1 MLLMRPG
8 GKSLNRHALKD
19 KTIHTNAVPPPS
31 RTFNV
36 TMDDGAVIYLRR
48 YGNPDGPRLVLS
60 HGNGL
65 AIDGYLPFWELLCD
79 RYEIVLFDLRNHG
92 RNPLHGLSGHNLPGF
107 ARDMERIWSA
117 IQENLGRKKTAG
129 VFHSL
134 SSVTAV
140 LHALEFGRRWDALV
154 LFDPPIYPREGHPL
168 GPVQQADKDGLAVRT
183 RRRTRRYKHPRD
195 LARQFASVPL
205 LGRWLP
211 EAYELMARATLRYD
225 EDSDDW
231 LLACP
236 RELEAHIFET
246 NTDRTIWPRMANLA
260 IPIKLICADPDLEGV
275 QAPALIGRAM
285 ADELPLEYEA
295 IPDTTHFLQIER
307 PVECIRAMESFLAR
321 YGVAA
326 STVLSSVST
335 TDS

>member
-1 MLLMRPG
+1 
-8 GKSLNRHALKD
+8 
-19 KTIHTNAVPPPS
+19 
-31 RTFNV
+31 
-36 TMDDGAVIYLRR
+36 MDDGAVIHMRR
-48 YGNPDGPRLVLS
+48 YGSPDGQRLVLS

-79 RYEIVLFDLRNHG
+79 RYEVVLFDVRNHG
-92 RNPLHGLSGHNLPGF
+92 RNPLHGLAGHNLPRF
-107 ARDMERIWSA
+107 ARDMERVWWA
-117 IQENLGRKKTAG
+117 IQENLGGKKTAG

-154 LFDPPIYPREGHPL
+154 LFDPPIYPRQGHSL
-168 GPVQQADKDGLAVRT
+168 GPVQQADKDGLAARA
-183 RRRTRRYKHPRD
+183 RRRTERYKHPRD

-205 LGRWLP
+205 FGRWKP

-225 EDSDDW
+225 EASGDW
-231 LLACP
+231 VLACP
-236 RELEAHIFET
+236 RDLETHIFET
-246 NTDRTIWPRMANLA
+246 NSDRTIWPRMAKLSV
-260 IPIKLICADPDLEGV
+260 PIKLICADPDLEGA

-285 ADELPLEYEA
+285 AQELPLEYEV

-307 PVECIRAMESFLAR
+307 PAECIRAMESFLNKHGFA
-321 YGVAA
+321 V
-326 STVLSSVST
+326 STGLSNVST

>member
-1 MLLMRPG
+1 MLLMRPS
-8 GKSLNRHALKD
+8 GKSLNHHALKD
-19 KTIHTNAVPPPS
+19 RTIHTNPVLPPG

-36 TMDDGAVIYLRR
+36 TMDDGAVIYVRR

-79 RYEIVLFDLRNHG
+79 RYEIVLFDFRNHG
-92 RNPLHGLSGHNLPGF
+92 RNPLHGLAGHNLPRF
-107 ARDMERIWSA
+107 ARDMERVWWA
-117 IQENLGRKKTAG
+117 IQENLGGKKTAG
-129 VFHSL
+129 VFHSV
-134 SSVTAV
+134 SAVTAV
-140 LHALEFGRRWDALV
+140 LHALEVGRRWDALV
-154 LFDPPIYPREGHPL
+154 LFDPPIYPREGHSL

-183 RRRTRRYKHPRD
+183 RRRTERYKHPRD

-205 LGRWLP
+205 LGRWQP
-211 EAYELMARATLRYD
+211 EAYELMARATLHYD
-225 EDSDDW
+225 EASGDW
-231 LLACP
+231 ILACP

-246 NTDRTIWPRMANLA
+246 NSDRTIWPRMANLA
-260 IPIKLICADPDLEGV
+260 IPIKLICADPDMKGA
-275 QAPALIGRAM
+275 QAPAQIGRAM

-321 YGVAA
+321 HGVAA
-326 STVLSSVST
+326 STGVSSVST
-335 TDS
+335 IDS